1 MEIFLAKQERTIGL
15 SLLRPTRNRFR
26 TNVSPPA
33 RGDTSLLAS
42 TEFPSN
48 IDLSMLDKEPIV
60 DDKTAKDRLLCALT
74 QNYAILHFKKHSTY
88 LPGSCVATLDNNE
101 GKRNQES
108 CCTEVYYQTF
118 PCLRI
123 VQPRGFNLA
132 LAPIPTDVAYG
143 YHPCS
148 INGYVFLTE
157 PHPRR
162 ICRWQRPRWKW

>member
-74 QNYAILHFKKHSTY
+74 QNYTPFQEAFDVFSRNLCV
-88 LPGSCVATLDNNE
+88 PRMVATLDNNE
-101 GKRNQES
+101 GILLHRSLLPGISLPTNR
-108 CCTEVYYQTF
+108 
-118 PCLRI
+118 PA
-123 VQPRGFNLA
+123 RG
-132 LAPIPTDVAYG
+132 V
-143 YHPCS
+143 
-148 INGYVFLTE
+148 
-157 PHPRR
+157 
-162 ICRWQRPRWKW
+162 